1 MAKSSDLHS
10 IFDGFPPA
18 ALTFFRQL
26 AKHNDRDWFTPRKT
40 LYQESCVEPMV
51 ALVGEL
57 NQRLR
62 KIAVE
67 YVAAEPKKAIYRIY
81 RDTRFAKDKTPY
93 KTHIAALFQRSGYAR
108 NHGPG
113 FYIQVSHEYVGVG
126 GGVYMP
132 EPEELKA
139 IREGIVDDPAGYA
152 RAMGGKKLKAFFGD
166 IMGESAKRLP
176 KGFES
181 VDPRL
186 ASEVCRKQFF
196 FWAELPAKA
205 ALEHKLLPTLA
216 THLEA
221 LIAPC
226 EWLHSALS
234 AGMVDEEHR
243 PKRPEPM
250 F

>member
-1 MAKSSDLHS
+1 MPTKNKADL
-10 IFDGFPPA
+10 FQGFPKS

-26 AKHNDRDWFTPRKT
+26 AKNNDRDWFTPRKE
-40 LYQESCVEPMV
+40 LYQESCVAPMV

-57 NQRLR
+57 NERLR
-62 KIAVE
+62 KSAVQ
-67 YVAAEPKKAIYRIY
+67 YVAPEPKKAIYRIY
-81 RDTRFAKDKTPY
+81 RDTRFSKDKTPY

-113 FYIQVSHEYVGVG
+113 FYFQVSPEYVGVG

-139 IREGIVDDPAGYA
+139 IREGIVKDPAGYA
-152 RAMGGKKLKAFFGD
+152 KAMAGKKLKSLFGE

-176 KGFES
+176 KGFET
-181 VDPRL
+181 VAPKL
-186 ASEVCRKQFF
+186 AAEVCRKQFF
-196 FWAELPAKA
+196 FWAEIPAKA
-205 ALEHKLLPTLA
+205 ALDRKLVGTLT

-221 LIAPC
+221 LVAPC
-226 EWLHSALS
+226 EWLHRALS
-234 AGMVDEEHR
+234 AGMVDEDHR